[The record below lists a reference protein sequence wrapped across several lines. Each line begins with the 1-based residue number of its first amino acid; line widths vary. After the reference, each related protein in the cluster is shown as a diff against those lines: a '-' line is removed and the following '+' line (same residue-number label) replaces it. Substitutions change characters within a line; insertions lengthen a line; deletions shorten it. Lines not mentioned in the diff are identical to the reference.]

1 MHSHFTSIVSEAVL
15 YLEPWWGGE
24 KRAKPMMFKEIRT
37 STWETFSFVFRVTLG
52 YYLPPYVG
60 RSPADGPTLLP
71 DQEHKWHWL
80 LSFVHEKPGCDLSMS
95 GDVLLISTFHGV
107 FWGQSIARCTYVICD
122 IAQHNLCHCSA
133 LKPPG
138 DDSWWQAIPKT
149 IWFYTIPV
157 RVQERELSCN
167 PMIMKIVSNMVML
180 WKLRMTAR

>member
-1 MHSHFTSIVSEAVL
+1 MCKVHRPHLNVALSSCDTSFNNLLIFEKVTPYPKPFQERHLNRMHSHFTSIVSEAVL

-107 FWGQSIARCTYVICD
+107 FWGAEHCPM
-122 IAQHNLCHCSA
+122 HLCHMWHC
-133 LKPPG
+133 
-138 DDSWWQAIPKT
+138 
-149 IWFYTIPV
+149 
-157 RVQERELSCN
+157 
-167 PMIMKIVSNMVML
+167 
-180 WKLRMTAR
+180 TA